1 MSPAAASDSIAHALQ
16 QLQKDSQQQ
25 QVITKHVKSIEAK
38 LNALEGSVLTAGE
51 SSCIRLPF
59 AACICIQNF
68 CSLAS
73 FFGTKNLS
81 CVSVLS
87 PSSLL
92 SSLSLN
98 SHKHGCS
105 LLI

>member
-51 SSCIRLPF
+51 GSCIRLHF
-59 AACICIQNF
+59 AACFCIQHL

-73 FFGTKNLS
+73 FFNTKHLS
-81 CVSVLS
+81 CVGMLI
-87 PSSLL
+87 L
-92 SSLSLN
+92 SSYQFTKSIVTN
-98 SHKHGCS
+98 MAVAY
-105 LLI
+105 

>member
-51 SSCIRLPF
+51 STCIRLPF
-59 AACICIQNF
+59 VASMCIQDF

-73 FFGTKNLS
+73 FFHTKHLS
-81 CVSVLS
+81 CVSMLI
-87 PSSLL
+87 L
-92 SSLSLN
+92 SSYQFTKSLVTN
-98 SHKHGCS
+98 MAVAH
-105 LLI
+105 

>member
-1 MSPAAASDSIAHALQ
+1 MSPTAASDSIAHALQ

-51 SSCIRLPF
+51 DSCISLPF
-59 AACICIQNF
+59 AACICIQDF

-73 FFGTKNLS
+73 FSNTKHLS
-81 CVSVLS
+81 CVSMLI
-87 PSSLL
+87 PSSYL
-92 SSLSLN
+92 SSLSNQL
-98 SHKHGCS
+98 SQTW
-105 LLI
+105 L

>member
-1 MSPAAASDSIAHALQ
+1 MSPAAASDIAHALQ

-51 SSCIRLPF
+51 STCIRPF
-59 AACICIQNF
+59 VASMCIQDF

-73 FFGTKNLS
+73 FFHTKHLS
-81 CVSVLS
+81 CVSMLI
-87 PSSLL
+87 L
-92 SSLSLN
+92 SSYQFTKSLVTN
-98 SHKHGCS
+98 MAVAH
-105 LLI
+105 